1 MSETS
6 VRLSFFLGILAVLI
20 VAEFLLPKKQRV
32 HPRQGRWITNGILTV
47 LNTITLNLMNITMPL
62 LAIGAALDAG
72 NKGWG
77 LFNLTSLPS
86 WLEILIAMVILDFVV
101 WFQHLL
107 SHKIPIMWRFHRMH
121 HSDRDLDVTSAVRFH
136 PIEIAFSMV
145 VKIAVVYLLG
155 PAAIA
160 VIAFEIIL
168 NGMAMFNHANLGLP
182 KWLDALLRP
191 ILVTP
196 DMHRVHHSI
205 YREEH
210 DTNYGFALSIWD
222 RMFGCYIA
230 QPRDGHEDMKLGLQ
244 WQDDRPTKIG
254 WSLWLP
260 FRKL

>member
-1 MSETS
+1 MSETTI
-6 VRLSFFLGILAVLI
+6 RLSFFVGILAILI
-20 VAEFLLPKKQRV
+20 LVEFVVPKKPRV
-32 HPRQGRWITNGILTV
+32 HPRQGRWITNGAMTV
-47 LNTITLNLMNITMPL
+47 LNTLTLNLMNIAMPL
-62 LAIGAALDAG
+62 LAIGAAMDAG
-72 NKGWG
+72 AKGWG
-77 LFNLTSLPS
+77 LFNLTALPS
-86 WLEILIAMVILDFVV
+86 WLEIIIAMVILDFVV

-136 PIEIAFSMV
+136 PVEIAFSMV
-145 VKIAVVYLLG
+145 VKIGVVYLLG

-168 NGMAMFNHANLGLP
+168 NGMAMFNHANIKLP
-182 KWLDALLRP
+182 NWLDALIRP

-205 YREEH
+205 YRDEH

-230 QPRDGHEDMKLGLQ
+230 QPRDGHQDMKLGLQ
-244 WQDDRPTKIG
+244 WQDDRPTKLG